1 MQESG
6 LSIIII
12 FFSSVMF
19 CPWQESGKMISLSFF
34 PFNECSEL
42 NS

>member
-19 CPWQESGKMISLSFF
+19 CLWHESGKMISLSFF

>member
-19 CPWQESGKMISLSFF
+19 CPWHESGKMISLSFF
-34 PFNECSEL
+34 LL
-42 NS
+42 NSAVN